1 MKDKLQ
7 IKFEDLD
14 KELQQNMK
22 RRKNEKMKYEI
33 LLREGLDQTRELK
46 EKTFS
51 SIKNLKNHKI

>member
-14 KELQQNMK
+14 KELQHNMK

-51 SIKNLKNHKI
+51 SINNLKNHKI